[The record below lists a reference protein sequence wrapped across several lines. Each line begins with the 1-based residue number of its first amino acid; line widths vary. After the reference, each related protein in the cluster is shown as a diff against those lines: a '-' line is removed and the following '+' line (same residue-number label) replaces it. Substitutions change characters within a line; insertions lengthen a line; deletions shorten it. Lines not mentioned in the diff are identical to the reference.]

1 MEIEGEVKDIFDN
14 PRKDVIVSLKEIA
27 LRNYREE
34 EILSKMSQVFNS
46 L

>member
-1 MEIEGEVKDIFDN
+1 MEIEVEVKDIFDN
-14 PRKDVIVSLKEIA
+14 PRKNVIVSLKKIA
-27 LRNYREE
+27 CRIYTE

>member
-14 PRKDVIVSLKEIA
+14 PRKNAIVSLKKIA
-27 LRNYREE
+27 LRSYRE
-34 EILSKMSQVFNS
+34 EILSKMSKVFNS

>member
-14 PRKDVIVSLKEIA
+14 PRKNVIVSLKKIA
-27 LRNYREE
+27 LRIYTEE
-34 EILSKMSQVFNS
+34 VSSKMSKVFNP

>member
-14 PRKDVIVSLKEIA
+14 PRKNVIVSLKKIA
-27 LRNYREE
+27 LRSYTE
-34 EILSKMSQVFNS
+34 EILSKMSKVFNS

>member
-14 PRKDVIVSLKEIA
+14 PRKNVIVNLKKIA
-27 LRNYREE
+27 LRSYTEE
-34 EILSKMSQVFNS
+34 VLSKMSKVFNS

>member
-14 PRKDVIVSLKEIA
+14 PRKNVIVSLKKIA

-34 EILSKMSQVFNS
+34 VLSKMSKVFNS

>member
-14 PRKDVIVSLKEIA
+14 PRKNVIVSLKKIT
-27 LRNYREE
+27 LRSYTE
-34 EILSKMSQVFNS
+34 EILSKMSKVFNS

>member
-1 MEIEGEVKDIFDN
+1 MEIEVEVKDIFDN
-14 PRKDVIVSLKEIA
+14 PRKNVIVSLKKIA
-27 LRNYREE
+27 LRIYTE

>member
-1 MEIEGEVKDIFDN
+1 MEIESEVKDIFGN
-14 PRKDVIVSLKEIA
+14 PRKNVIVSLKKIT

-34 EILSKMSQVFNS
+34 EILSKMSKVFNS

>member
-14 PRKDVIVSLKEIA
+14 PRKNVIVSLKKIA

-34 EILSKMSQVFNS
+34 EILSKMSKVFNS

>member
-14 PRKDVIVSLKEIA
+14 PRKNVIVSLKKIA
-27 LRNYREE
+27 LRIYTE

>member
-14 PRKDVIVSLKEIA
+14 PRKNVIVSLKKIA

-34 EILSKMSQVFNS
+34 ILSKMSKVFNS